1 MWWSKEDTEWF
12 IENYPHSGIIPCMEK
27 LNRSRSAILHKASR
41 LKLKRYGKGRPVHY
55 YIYDGYL
62 WVSVG
67 GEGRY
72 AVHRKVMED
81 YIGRP
86 LKSDEVVHHKN
97 SDRLDNRLENL
108 ELTTRTLHQKDL
120 HRDDLE
126 NRRDRVTGRFM
137 SKFER

>member
-12 IENYPHSGIIPCMEK
+12 IENYPHLGIIPCMKK

-41 LKLKRYGKGRPVHY
+41 LKLKRYGKGRPTHY
-55 YIYDGYL
+55 YLYEGYL
-62 WVSVG
+62 WVSIG

-81 YIGRP
+81 YIGRS

-97 SDRLDNRLENL
+97 GDRLDNRLENL
-108 ELTTRTLHQKDL
+108 ELTTRALHQKDL

-126 NRRDRVTGRFM
+126 NRRDKVTGRFM
-137 SKFER
+137 GKFER